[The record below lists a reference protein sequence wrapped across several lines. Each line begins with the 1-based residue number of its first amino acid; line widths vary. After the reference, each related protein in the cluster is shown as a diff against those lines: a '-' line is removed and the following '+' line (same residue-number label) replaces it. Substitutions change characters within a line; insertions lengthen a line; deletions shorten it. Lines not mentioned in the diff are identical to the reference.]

1 MPEPRYFF
9 LIATAVVLWVAA
21 STGQSSVREKKILN
35 LARDSDGKKISF
47 HGFLPEVRD
56 TIVIRIVEFSSGD
69 TKLERFLPKNQ
80 HTVIPHIVSAETILV

>member
-1 MPEPRYFF
+1 MDYTQPSSDFFVAKHLAEKNQFLPEPRYFF

-56 TIVIRIVEFSSGD
+56 TQIHKGGY
-69 TKLERFLPKNQ
+69 K
-80 HTVIPHIVSAETILV
+80 